1 MGGGCG
7 GDGSDGG
14 GAVTAVTINVSCTD
28 GTKFTVQVSLDSSV
42 QSFKSLLAKTCDIPA
57 EEQRLIYKG
66 GILKDDQTLKSYGL
80 EAEHTVHLVRRVL
93 PDASD
98 NTAEEGTRGGSG
110 GLPAYA
116 IDLSGFPEFEQMQ
129 HEFIQNPDMIVETI
143 HQPFAQIMMS
153 YPDVMRNIL
162 LSDPIS
168 RQVID
173 RDPDLASILYD
184 PSIFSQM
191 TEIVRHTSVEF
202 IRNLIRIAEGAG
214 GGDGGSSDG
223 GDGGSSGGA
232 TQTHPAVIDLSNPA
246 VSHNVQDMNQ
256 MSGVNANANPIA
268 EMRNPQM
275 NSEENMEQSL
285 FSQLGQQQST
295 RMGVSQTSGG
305 TVGPEEVY
313 ASEVAELEEMGFPDT
328 RRNIEALALAATEG
342 NIPDA
347 VDRLLGGQ

>member
-1 MGGGCG
+1 M
-7 GDGSDGG
+7 
-14 GAVTAVTINVSCTD
+14 VWR
-28 GTKFTVQVSLDSSV
+28 
-42 QSFKSLLAKTCDIPA
+42 QS
-57 EEQRLIYKG
+57 
-66 GILKDDQTLKSYGL
+66 TLFIWFVVFYL
-80 EAEHTVHLVRRVL
+80 MHPITQL
-93 PDASD
+93 

-191 TEIVRHTSVEF
+191 TEILRHTSVEF

-256 MSGVNANANPIA
+256 
-268 EMRNPQM
+268 
-275 NSEENMEQSL
+275 QSL

-295 RMGVSQTSGG
+295 RMGVSQTSEG
-305 TVGPEEVY
+305 TVGPG
-313 ASEVAELEEMGFPDT
+313 EVAELEEMGFPDT

>member
-1 MGGGCG
+1 MI
-7 GDGSDGG
+7 SD
-14 GAVTAVTINVSCTD
+14 CD
-28 GTKFTVQVSLDSSV
+28 PQVWR
-42 QSFKSLLAKTCDIPA
+42 QS
-57 EEQRLIYKG
+57 
-66 GILKDDQTLKSYGL
+66 TLFIWFVVFYL
-80 EAEHTVHLVRRVL
+80 MHPITQL
-93 PDASD
+93 

-191 TEIVRHTSVEF
+191 TEILRHTSVEF

-256 MSGVNANANPIA
+256 VFASSFFFIIL
-268 EMRNPQM
+268 R
-275 NSEENMEQSL
+275 
-285 FSQLGQQQST
+285 FSC
-295 RMGVSQTSGG
+295 
-305 TVGPEEVY
+305 
-313 ASEVAELEEMGFPDT
+313 
-328 RRNIEALALAATEG
+328 
-342 NIPDA
+342 
-347 VDRLLGGQ
+347 LLGFECLHSSLIRCLA